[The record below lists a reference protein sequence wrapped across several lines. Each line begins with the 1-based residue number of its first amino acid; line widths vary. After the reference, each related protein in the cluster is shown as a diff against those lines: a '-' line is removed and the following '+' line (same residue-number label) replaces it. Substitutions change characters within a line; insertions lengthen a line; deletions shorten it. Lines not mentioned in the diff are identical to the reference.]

1 MIVSDIRAY
10 GRILWRDNMPVFQMV
25 NPSSQQFVIY
35 AEPIINLYRNKDK
48 FVRIKR
54 KGKSSKKSGYYQG
67 EIYGILEE
75 DKYDEKP
82 YLKITLHIG
91 APYKTMHLNE
101 NRELSDVVDVQE
113 YYFPKTELIR
123 FIKSIDAMY
132 TQSSHFTMLLMDTE
146 ILLPGE
152 WSLL

>member
-1 MIVSDIRAY
+1 
-10 GRILWRDNMPVFQMV
+10 MPVFQMV
-25 NPSSQQFVIY
+25 NSSSQQFTIF
-35 AEPIINLYRNKDK
+35 AEPIINLYRNKGE

-54 KGKSSKKSGYYQG
+54 KGKSSRKSGYYLG

-75 DKYDEKP
+75 YEYAEED

-91 APYKTMHLNE
+91 APYKTMQLNDK
-101 NRELSDVVDVQE
+101 NELSDVIEVQE

-132 TQSSHFTMLLMDTE
+132 TQSSHFTMMLLDTD
-146 ILLPGE
+146 IVYPGE
-152 WSLL
+152 RSLL